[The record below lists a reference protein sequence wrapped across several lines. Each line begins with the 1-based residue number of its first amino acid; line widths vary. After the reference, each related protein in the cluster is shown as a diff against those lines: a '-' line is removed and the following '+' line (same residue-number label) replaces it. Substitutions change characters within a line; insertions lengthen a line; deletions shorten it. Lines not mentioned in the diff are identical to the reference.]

1 MSEAKSKATTE
12 HMDTVWL
19 LGGEHD
25 GIAMCRSDSSLPA
38 NTETIAMGLSNNNG
52 RGNGDN
58 EHPFWMR
65 PFFSLRAQ
73 LLFAYCMLLAIIVLT
88 TSVLEY
94 MHLPRVY
101 VVVVAIA
108 MMIVGS
114 ILSYLLTSWL
124 LRPLGR
130 VVDASQAIAMG
141 DLAQRERL
149 VLRQPPQDDIDR
161 LAGSLDVMV
170 SRLEFAE
177 ELQHASEQRSKQF
190 FSDASHQLRTP
201 LTSIRGFTEILMR
214 GAIDDGRTRQHVLER
229 MKNESERMSRLLND
243 LLTLSRLDDSR
254 PLKLQYVDMVEL
266 ANEAI
271 IHARKRAN
279 DENTIQLDI
288 APHARVE
295 AQVDKE
301 RIKQLLFILLDNA
314 VKYGDRISGGEVT
327 LRLNKQNNRIT
338 IQVIDNGEGIDKEDL
353 EHIFESFY
361 RGRPRRSTGKLP
373 VAGAGL
379 GLSIAHAI
387 VSSHHGS
394 ITISSEPDKGTEVTV
409 LLPAVE

>member
-108 MMIVGS
+108 MMIMGS

-141 DLAQRERL
+141 DLAQRE
-149 VLRQPPQDDIDR
+149 
-161 LAGSLDVMV
+161 
-170 SRLEFAE
+170 
-177 ELQHASEQRSKQF
+177 
-190 FSDASHQLRTP
+190 
-201 LTSIRGFTEILMR
+201 
-214 GAIDDGRTRQHVLER
+214 
-229 MKNESERMSRLLND
+229 
-243 LLTLSRLDDSR
+243 
-254 PLKLQYVDMVEL
+254 
-266 ANEAI
+266 
-271 IHARKRAN
+271 
-279 DENTIQLDI
+279 
-288 APHARVE
+288 
-295 AQVDKE
+295 
-301 RIKQLLFILLDNA
+301 
-314 VKYGDRISGGEVT
+314 
-327 LRLNKQNNRIT
+327 
-338 IQVIDNGEGIDKEDL
+338 
-353 EHIFESFY
+353 
-361 RGRPRRSTGKLP
+361 
-373 VAGAGL
+373 
-379 GLSIAHAI
+379 
-387 VSSHHGS
+387 
-394 ITISSEPDKGTEVTV
+394 
-409 LLPAVE
+409 